1 VLGHLPPGLPELER
15 AFRFQERAAAIGFDW
30 DGVEGPLEKLAEE
43 VAEAR
48 VHPQAEIG
56 DVFFAAVNVAR
67 KAGVHP
73 SVALR
78 AATDKFVRRFRALE
92 QKAAARGVELGRADL
107 AALDRLWDEVKA
119 AEATG

>member
-1 VLGHLPPGLPELER
+1 V
-15 AFRFQERAAAIGFDW
+15 GFDW
-30 DGVEGPLEKLAEE
+30 NDLEGPFGKLEEE
-43 VAEAR
+43 VREAR

-67 KAGVHP
+67 RAGVHP

-107 AALDRLWDEVKA
+107 PALDRLWDEVKA